1 MIEDKHLDEDAA
13 KALATGTPIERE
25 VRDEDGGLFTRT
37 VEPYKSDVGGIIA
50 TYKPIEAPAP
60 EDEKTRSDF
69 LMRELDHRVKN
80 MLAIIL
86 SIAEITAR
94 SNTDISTYKNDFR
107 ARLESMA
114 RTHNLLAGS
123 QWTGLDLRTLV
134 EEELFSLAPEEAVEI
149 AGPSISVAPAAAQS
163 LAMFLH
169 ELVANAAK
177 YGALSCDGGKI
188 AISWEIVSDPVN
200 TLRLNWQES
209 DGPPAI
215 KPAQDGFG
223 GKVIN
228 RIVKRQ
234 LDAQVETHWDAS
246 GMSLSAEF
254 PMGSICPSS
263 E

>member
-13 KALATGTPIERE
+13 KALATGTAISRE
-25 VRDEDGGLFTRT
+25 VRDEDGRLFTRS
-37 VEPYKSDVGGIIA
+37 VEPYRSKVGGIIA
-50 TYKPIEAPAP
+50 TYKPIDTSEP
-60 EDEKTRSDF
+60 EGEKARSDF

-94 SNTDISTYKNDFR
+94 SNTNISTYKNDFR

-123 QWTGLDLRTLV
+123 QWTGLDLRALV
-134 EEELFSLAPEEAVEI
+134 EEEVFSLAPKEAVQIE
-149 AGPSISVAPAAAQS
+149 GPSLSIAPVAAQS

-188 AISWEIVSDPVN
+188 AINWDMTSDPAN

-215 KPAQDGFG
+215 EPQQEGFG

-234 LDAQVETHWDAS
+234 LDAEVQTQWSAS
-246 GMSLSAEF
+246 GLSLSAQI
-254 PMGSICPSS
+254 PLNSLRPTSN
-263 E
+263 